1 MGLRNVC
8 PFDEFHYQ
16 FSRTKHEF
24 KKCLHFKHILFDV
37 DFNSVD
43 PTLSLSQNDLDD
55 IEEEREM
62 QKVGSQE
69 NFSTRNKVLII
80 DFSKSS
86 IQKQHFVS
94 ISYSKNK
101 LLNPFCK

>member
-16 FSRTKHEF
+16 FSRIKHQF
-24 KKCLHFKHILFDV
+24 KKCLHFKHVLFDV

-43 PTLSLSQNDLDD
+43 PTLSLSQSDLDE
-55 IEEEREM
+55 IEEERE
-62 QKVGSQE
+62 
-69 NFSTRNKVLII
+69 
-80 DFSKSS
+80 
-86 IQKQHFVS
+86 IQKHFNS